1 MILQISRNEAEA
13 VRGHISPIIQ
23 GNILSTSCFRV
34 PTWRLR
40 GETHPGKDFKNV
52 AQGHK
57 QRGQRSTSGLYNRSP
72 SSKRGRGHKQGGQRP
87 TSGLYKHSPFSRRG
101 QGHKQRG
108 QKWLHQDYI
117 IMRRKILLTHH
128 RDIFP
133 SPEAYSKEK
142 NAIEPWPSN
151 QYQCEIGDCHDLGHD
166 HDRDTN
172 TSAEWS
178 SANVTGSDVIK
189 WQMMTDGY

>member
-1 MILQISRNEAEA
+1 MLPKDTSRE
-13 VRGHISPIIQ
+13 VRGPHQDYII
-23 GNILSTSCFRV
+23 
-34 PTWRLR
+34 
-40 GETHPGKDFKNV
+40 
-52 AQGHK
+52 A
-57 QRGQRSTSGLYNRSP
+57 SP
-72 SSKRGRGHKQGGQRP
+72 SSKRGRGHRQGGQRP

-142 NAIEPWPSN
+142 NAIEP
-151 QYQCEIGDCHDLGHD
+151 
-166 HDRDTN
+166 
-172 TSAEWS
+172 
-178 SANVTGSDVIK
+178 
-189 WQMMTDGY
+189 